1 LDRQTLEGK
10 TPAGVAR
17 LARKL
22 GKKVFAIAGRYDGN
36 PQLRELFD
44 DVYELA
50 RPDMSEKEQMKHA
63 GELLREKARDLA
75 QEL

>member
-1 LDRQTLEGK
+1 
-10 TPAGVAR
+10 

-44 DVYELA
+44 NVYELA